1 MAIIRV
7 DSMGLSAT
15 LMPALAPSML
25 KNIKLV
31 QYFGGI
37 IAVFWVSFSALAIFA
52 WLGLGSA
59 ADSLHEVHDNRM
71 HKAEQ
76 LSQMADQATRNRME
90 ILLMFQHDPAGPLAG
105 IHDHATELHLDN
117 FAKRREESDRLW
129 ASVLKGDHDE
139 AEQALLKQIEGARG
153 DWRAKSNAAIQAI
166 RESRFTPEI
175 MASYLVAG
183 RTEGEAMLKSLA
195 ALNDHQQIAAKEAAD
210 SADKRYHMA
219 TVAFLVMVLALGTP
233 ASLLALY
240 VLRRMRQ
247 GFAQAD
253 ESTKAIAAGDLT
265 HSSYTDGNDEIAQL
279 LNHMELMRVNLIR
292 VLSEV
297 LQSADSIQVASS
309 EVAAGNADLSH
320 RTEQTASNLQQ
331 TASSTEELGVTVR
344 QNADNAHQANQLA
357 QGASEV
363 ASRGG
368 VVVAEVV
375 DTMKGI
381 NDSSRRIAD
390 IIGVIDGI
398 AFQTNILA
406 LNAAVE
412 AARAGEQGR
421 GFAVVA
427 GEVRSLAQRSAEA
440 AREIRTLIAASVER
454 VEAGSRQVDHAGAT
468 MSEVVQAIS
477 RVRDIVGEISQA
489 SVEQSEG
496 VSLVGQAVSQM
507 DAATQQN
514 AALVEQSAA
523 AAESLSNQA
532 SHLVRTVSGFKMNE
546 ADQRKMQQV
555 R

>member
-1 MAIIRV
+1 
-7 DSMGLSAT
+7 
-15 LMPALAPSML
+15 ML
-25 KNIKLV
+25 KNIKIV

-37 IAVFWVSFSALAIFA
+37 IVAFWVSFGALALLA

-59 ADSLHEVHDNRM
+59 ANSLHEVHGNRM
-71 HKAEQ
+71 RKADQ
-76 LSQMADQATRNRME
+76 LAQMADQATRNRME
-90 ILLMFQHDPAGPLAG
+90 VLLMFQHDPSGQLAG
-105 IHDHATELHLDN
+105 VHDHATTVHLDT
-117 FAKRREESDRLW
+117 FAKRRTEIERLW
-129 ASVLKGDHDE
+129 TAVREGQPDE
-139 AEQALLKQIEGARG
+139 AEQTLIQQVDAARRAWRIQTDAALQAVQQGSFAPEVM
-153 DWRAKSNAAIQAI
+153 AK
-166 RESRFTPEI
+166 
-175 MASYLVAG
+175 YLAAG
-183 RTEGEAMLKSLA
+183 RTEGEAMLK
-195 ALNDHQQIAAKEAAD
+195 ALNDLNAYQQTAASESAQAAD
-210 SADKRYHMA
+210 ERHQFATAAFVAMA
-219 TVAFLVMVLALGTP
+219 IGLGLP

-247 GFAQAD
+247 GFARAD
-253 ESTKAIAAGDLT
+253 ESTKAIASGDLT
-265 HSSYTDGNDEIAQL
+265 QSSYTDGRDEIAQL
-279 LNHMELMRVNLIR
+279 LNHMELMRANLIR
-292 VLSEV
+292 VISEV
-297 LQSADSIQVASS
+297 LESADSIQVASS
-309 EVAAGNADLSH
+309 QVAAGNADLSQ
-320 RTEQTASNLQQ
+320 RTEQTAGNLQQ

-344 QNADNAHQANQLA
+344 QNADNARQANQLA

-363 ASRGG
+363 ATRGG

-440 AREIRTLIAASVER
+440 AREIRSLIAASVER
-454 VEAGSRQVDHAGAT
+454 VEAGSRQVDQAGST
-468 MSEVVQAIS
+468 MHEVVQAIS
-477 RVRDIVGEISQA
+477 RVRDIVSEISQA

-514 AALVEQSAA
+514 AALVEESAA

-532 SHLVRTVSGFKMNE
+532 RNLVNTVSAFRLSASDLRE
-546 ADQRKMQQV
+546 VPQIR
-555 R
+555 

>member
-1 MAIIRV
+1 
-7 DSMGLSAT
+7 
-15 LMPALAPSML
+15 ML

-37 IAVFWVSFSALAIFA
+37 LVAFWIAFGTLAVLA
-52 WLGLGSA
+52 WLGLGGA
-59 ADSLHEVHDNRM
+59 AESLHEVHGNRM
-71 HKAEQ
+71 RKADQ
-76 LSQMADQATRNRME
+76 LAQMADQTTRNRME
-90 ILLMFQHDPAGPLAG
+90 ILLMFQHDPSSSLAG
-105 IHDHATELHLDN
+105 VHDHATTMHLDN

-129 ASVLKGDHDE
+129 AAVREGQQDDTERALIQDVDATRQAWFAKTDE
-139 AEQALLKQIEGARG
+139 AVQAVKAGNFAPDVMARFL
-153 DWRAKSNAAIQAI
+153 A
-166 RESRFTPEI
+166 
-175 MASYLVAG
+175 AG
-183 RTEGEAMLKSLA
+183 RGEGEAMLKSLTALIQYQQTA
-195 ALNDHQQIAAKEAAD
+195 ASEAAAA
-210 SADKRYHMA
+210 ADARHETATLTFVLMA
-219 TVAFLVMVLALGTP
+219 IGLGVP
-233 ASLLALY
+233 ASLLAVH
-240 VLRRMRQ
+240 VLQRMRD
-247 GFAQAD
+247 GFARAD
-253 ESTKAIAAGDLT
+253 DCTKAIASGDLT
-265 HSSYTDGNDEIAQL
+265 RSSFTDGNDEIAQL
-279 LNHMELMRVNLIR
+279 LNHMELMRANLIR
-292 VLSEV
+292 VISEV
-297 LQSADSIQVASS
+297 LESADSIQVASS
-309 EVAAGNADLSH
+309 QVAAGNADLSQ

-344 QNADNAHQANQLA
+344 QNADNARQANQLA

-363 ASRGG
+363 ATRGG
-368 VVVAEVV
+368 TVVAEVV

-440 AREIRTLIAASVER
+440 AREIRSLIAASVER
-454 VEAGSRQVDHAGAT
+454 VEAGSRQVDQAGST
-468 MSEVVQAIS
+468 MHEVVQAIS
-477 RVRDIVGEISQA
+477 RVRDIVSEISQA

-514 AALVEQSAA
+514 AALVEESAA

-532 SHLVRTVSGFKMNE
+532 RHLVNTMASFKLSA
-546 ADQRKMQQV
+546 ADLREVPQAR
-555 R
+555 